1 MNTNMTHVRGMQEI
15 VFLTYFSGTFMTW
28 YFAFVHILGLTSQPE
43 NALKKEPGLLGFKKK
58 RNKDATGQIRTHG
71 V

>member
-1 MNTNMTHVRGMQEI
+1 MNMTHVRGMQEI
-15 VFLTYFSGTFMTW
+15 VLLTYFSGTFMTR

-43 NALKKEPGLLGFKKK
+43 KEPGLLGFKKK

>member
-1 MNTNMTHVRGMQEI
+1 MTRVRGMQEI
-15 VFLTYFSGTFMTW
+15 VLLTYFSGTFMTR

-43 NALKKEPGLLGFKKK
+43 NALKKEPRLLGFL
-58 RNKDATGQIRTHG
+58 N